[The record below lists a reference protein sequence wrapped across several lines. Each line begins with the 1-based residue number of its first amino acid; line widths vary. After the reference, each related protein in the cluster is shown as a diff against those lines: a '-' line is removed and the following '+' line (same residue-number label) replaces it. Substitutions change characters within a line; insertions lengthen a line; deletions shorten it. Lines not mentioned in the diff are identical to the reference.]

1 MISANVITS
10 LSDVTRDAAAG
21 RSNDRGSA
29 TPSRVKTY
37 PDPGWALGNALYC
50 F

>member
-29 TPSRVKTY
+29 TPSRAKTY